1 MTIAALVVAILV
13 TTVQAPP
20 AAAHDVPQDPT
31 DELGIVTG
39 GNYLRQHS
47 LGPDEMEVWIC

>member
-1 MTIAALVVAILV
+1 MTIAALVVVILV
-13 TTVQAPP
+13 ATVQASP

-47 LGPDEMEVWIC
+47 LGP